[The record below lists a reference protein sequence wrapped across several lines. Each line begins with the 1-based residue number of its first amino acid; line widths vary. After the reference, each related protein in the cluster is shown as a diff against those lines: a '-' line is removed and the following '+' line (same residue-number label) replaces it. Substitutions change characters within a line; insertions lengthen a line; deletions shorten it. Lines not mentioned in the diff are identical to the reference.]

1 MRRMAACLAAAPVMG
16 MTAGRATVG
25 TSTISQPGLSSG
37 SGTNGGAH
45 VGGVWGEAILRLG
58 STTIIQCPVF
68 ILPICL
74 ELSILCLMKNGI
86 YQGKYCLV
94 HCFTIG
100 LIYSWPCVAHHLY
113 ICVFLGGIVINVVVG
128 AEVATLC
135 KLEEG
140 CGVVIDEMPINVC
153 APSLKHPIWNLPIS
167 FTNKFENPV
176 AEVVVWVGKDI
187 RTFCRTSC
195 YLHSWVG
202 LYDWWVFFCRSLS
215 CYDRAD
221 PNAVKNCVDNFIPL
235 VHQWVQ
241 VQAQHVFESA

>member
-1 MRRMAACLAAAPVMG
+1 VDDRQQRQSGLLMTTDACLPSAALGEAPLGARVLIHYDLPAKKEAYMRRMAACLAAAPVMG

-100 LIYSWPCVAHHLY
+100 LIYS
-113 ICVFLGGIVINVVVG
+113 
-128 AEVATLC
+128 
-135 KLEEG
+135 
-140 CGVVIDEMPINVC
+140 
-153 APSLKHPIWNLPIS
+153 
-167 FTNKFENPV
+167 
-176 AEVVVWVGKDI
+176 
-187 RTFCRTSC
+187 
-195 YLHSWVG
+195 
-202 LYDWWVFFCRSLS
+202 
-215 CYDRAD
+215 
-221 PNAVKNCVDNFIPL
+221 
-235 VHQWVQ
+235 
-241 VQAQHVFESA
+241 